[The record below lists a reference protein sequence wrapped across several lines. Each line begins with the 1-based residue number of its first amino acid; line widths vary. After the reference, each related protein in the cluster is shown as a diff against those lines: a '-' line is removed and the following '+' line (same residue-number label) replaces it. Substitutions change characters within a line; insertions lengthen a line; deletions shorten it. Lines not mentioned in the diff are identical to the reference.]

1 MQFGGKNLMSNE
13 PRGLNNL
20 IAFALMYPKIGK
32 KLLSLNQRKEA
43 LAAYRGWDN
52 FVPLSRRERQILDQS
67 YGQNLRE
74 LAQNI
79 RRQWRSSQN

>member
-1 MQFGGKNLMSNE
+1 MSNE

-32 KLLSLNQRKEA
+32 KLLSLNQRAEA

-52 FVPLSRRERQILDQS
+52 FVPLSRKERQILDQS